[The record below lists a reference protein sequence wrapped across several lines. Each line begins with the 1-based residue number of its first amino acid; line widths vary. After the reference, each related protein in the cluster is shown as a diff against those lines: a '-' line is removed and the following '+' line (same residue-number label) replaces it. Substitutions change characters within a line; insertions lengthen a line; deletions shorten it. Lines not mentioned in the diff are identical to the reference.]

1 MASRV
6 HFEGA
11 GATLPSDNITG
22 NGTINKVA
30 KFTGASTLGD
40 SLITDN
46 GIEVDVDAKLFSD
59 RLFTNVA
66 NVSANITSFSETS
79 STVVTSYS
87 INAVDAYFGTIE
99 LLDFTNGLPIFIVG
113 DQLTIF
119 TNGTLAPVVIQLS
132 SVGTSNAG
140 RLSANYTLV
149 SGVETDFNYANTFEA
164 TITVTNTLLNV
175 DTDLT
180 SSVSVGNSIILGGLS
195 YIVSAITSTVITIA
209 LANSAIAN
217 LANIDT
223 LGIESDF
230 NVLSYKSTLDDGTNV
245 QQTTLLGYNLVNDRT
260 FLRGSIDFL
269 GTSPTIANQFIGVN
283 SGLNN
288 TTGYYNTSNGFDS
301 MKSNTI
307 GYDNSSFGF
316 NSLKNNIS
324 AYNNC
329 AFGSNALRD
338 VTTGYGNVAV
348 GSGALQQTNGYENVA
363 VGSGALGQ
371 TNTGYENVGIGHNA
385 LSQNNNGFENIA
397 IGNNSLGSNSNGYEN
412 IALGNRSL
420 GENNNGFENIAIGY
434 NAGLSLRDANNNTII
449 GNNAVSGGSNQ
460 NSNKHSVFGAATVV
474 ANNTDG
480 SVVLGYGAE
489 STLSNQF
496 VVGSTTESAGAV
508 AAEVNSSA
516 NVWNVIINGVA
527 RKILL
532 A

>member
-1 MASRV
+1 MAIIPSNTQFRGDTTGV
-6 HFEGA
+6 PIVEKGSAQTQARA
-11 GATLPSDNITG
+11 GIFTMADIAQSVAPDPDADVYS
-22 NGTINKVA
+22 NK
-30 KFTGASTLGD
+30 
-40 SLITDN
+40 
-46 GIEVDVDAKLFSD
+46 
-59 RLFTNVA
+59 LFTNIA

-87 INAVDAYFGTIE
+87 SNILTVQFGNIQIV
-99 LLDFTNGLPIFIVG
+99 DFTNNLPVFTVG
-113 DQLTIF
+113 NQLTF
-119 TNGTLAPVVIQLS
+119 FSNGTLDPVVVELS
-132 SVGTSNAG
+132 NVLNSNSG
-140 RLSANYTLV
+140 DLQGNYTLI
-149 SGVETDFNYANTFEA
+149 SGVETPFVGYTPNFDT
-164 TITVTNTLLNV
+164 TITLTNTLLNV

-195 YIVSAITSTVITIA
+195 YVVSAITSTVITIA

-230 NVLSYKSTLDDGTNV
+230 NVVSYKSTLDDDTNV
-245 QQTTLLGYNLVNDRT
+245 QKTTLLGYNLIKDRT

-269 GTSPTIANQFIGVN
+269 GTSSSIANQFIGAN

-288 TTGYYNTSNGFDS
+288 TTGYYNTANGFDS

-307 GYDNSSFGF
+307 GHDNSAFGF

-348 GSGALQQTNGYENVA
+348 GSGALQQTNGYENVGI
-363 VGSGALGQ
+363 GSNALSQ

-385 LSQNNNGFENIA
+385 LSQNSNGFENIA
-397 IGNNSLGSNSNGYEN
+397 IGNTALSQNSNGYEN
-412 IALGNRSL
+412 IALGNNSL
-420 GENNNGFENIAIGY
+420 GGNNNGFENIAIGY

-449 GNNAVSGGSNQ
+449 GNNAVSGGFNQ

-474 ANNTDG
+474 AQNTDG

-489 STLSNQF
+489 STASNQF

-508 AAEVNSSA
+508 ATATTA
-516 NVWNVIINGVA
+516 QTKVWNVVINGVA
-527 RKILL
+527 QQILL

>member
-1 MASRV
+1 M
-6 HFEGA
+6 
-11 GATLPSDNITG
+11 
-22 NGTINKVA
+22 
-30 KFTGASTLGD
+30 
-40 SLITDN
+40 
-46 GIEVDVDAKLFSD
+46 
-59 RLFTNVA
+59 
-66 NVSANITSFSETS
+66 
-79 STVVTSYS
+79 
-87 INAVDAYFGTIE
+87 
-99 LLDFTNGLPIFIVG
+99 
-113 DQLTIF
+113 
-119 TNGTLAPVVIQLS
+119 
-132 SVGTSNAG
+132 
-140 RLSANYTLV
+140 
-149 SGVETDFNYANTFEA
+149 
-164 TITVTNTLLNV
+164 
-175 DTDLT
+175 T

-195 YIVSAITSTVITIA
+195 YVVSAITSTVITIA

-230 NVLSYKSTLDDGTNV
+230 NVLSYRSTLDDGTIV

-324 AYNNC
+324 AYSNC

-348 GSGALQQTNGYENVA
+348 GSGALQQTNGYENVGI
-363 VGSGALGQ
+363 GSNALSQ

-385 LSQNNNGFENIA
+385 LSQNNNGYENIA
-397 IGNNSLGSNSNGYEN
+397 IGNNSLGENSNGYEN

-420 GENNNGFENIAIGY
+420 GNNNNGFENIAIGY

-449 GNNAVSGGSNQ
+449 GNNAVSGGGYQ

-496 VVGSTTESAGAV
+496 VVGSVGTVAGAV
-508 AAEVNSSA
+508 TAATPA
-516 NVWNVIINGVA
+516 QTKVWNVVINGVA
-527 RKILL
+527 QQILL

>member
-1 MASRV
+1 M
-6 HFEGA
+6 
-11 GATLPSDNITG
+11 
-22 NGTINKVA
+22 
-30 KFTGASTLGD
+30 
-40 SLITDN
+40 
-46 GIEVDVDAKLFSD
+46 
-59 RLFTNVA
+59 
-66 NVSANITSFSETS
+66 
-79 STVVTSYS
+79 
-87 INAVDAYFGTIE
+87 
-99 LLDFTNGLPIFIVG
+99 
-113 DQLTIF
+113 
-119 TNGTLAPVVIQLS
+119 
-132 SVGTSNAG
+132 
-140 RLSANYTLV
+140 
-149 SGVETDFNYANTFEA
+149 
-164 TITVTNTLLNV
+164 
-175 DTDLT
+175 
-180 SSVSVGNSIILGGLS
+180 
-195 YIVSAITSTVITIA
+195 
-209 LANSAIAN
+209 ANSAIAN

-245 QQTTLLGYNLVNDRT
+245 QQTTLLGYNLIKDRT

-329 AFGSNALRD
+329 AFGSNALSN
-338 VTTGYGNVAV
+338 VTTGYGNVAI
-348 GSGALQQTNGYENVA
+348 GKGALEQTNGYQNVGI
-363 VGSGALGQ
+363 GSNALSQ
-371 TNTGYENVGIGHNA
+371 TNTGY
-385 LSQNNNGFENIA
+385 ENIA
-397 IGNNSLGSNSNGYEN
+397 IGNNSLSSNNNGYEN

-449 GNNAVSGGSNQ
+449 GNNAVSGGFNQ
-460 NSNKHSVFGAATVV
+460 NSNKHSVLGASTNV
-474 ANNTDG
+474 AQNTDG

-489 STLSNQF
+489 STTSNQF

-508 AAEVNSSA
+508 ATAA
-516 NVWNVIINGVA
+516 TAQTKVWNVVINGVA
-527 RKILL
+527 QQILL